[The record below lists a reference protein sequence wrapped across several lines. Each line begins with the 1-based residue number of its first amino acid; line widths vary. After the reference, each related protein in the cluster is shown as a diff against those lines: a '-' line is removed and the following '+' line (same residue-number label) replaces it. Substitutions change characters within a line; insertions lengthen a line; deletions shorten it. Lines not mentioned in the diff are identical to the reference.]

1 MQRQKQKH
9 ANKQTKIPGIYFN
22 ANKQTK
28 IPGIYFNSRI
38 KILPRISRGFVWFSD
53 IFKEDK

>member
-9 ANKQTKIPGIYFN
+9 

>member
-1 MQRQKQKH
+1 MLTHNNHNVKAK
-9 ANKQTKIPGIYFN
+9 TKT
-22 ANKQTK
+22 NKQTK

-38 KILPRISRGFVWFSD
+38 KTLPRISRGFVWFSD